1 MTLKWQQAQQK
12 TSHEDKIQYMNRTS
26 SLYKEIRSDHSI
38 QSMNAYT
45 VYHKTKPQ
53 N

>member
-1 MTLKWQQAQQK
+1 MNK
-12 TSHEDKIQYMNRTS
+12 TSN
-26 SLYKEIRSDHSI
+26 LYKEIRSDHSI

-45 VYHKTKPQ
+45 VYLETIPQ

>member
-1 MTLKWQQAQQK
+1 
-12 TSHEDKIQYMNRTS
+12 MNKTS
-26 SLYKEIRSDHSI
+26 SLCKEIRSDHSI
-38 QSMNAYT
+38 QSKNAYT